1 MQDIYKWSKGAED
14 HHGENSEHHDKVM
27 SRQES
32 IAYEK
37 KVFHE
42 LKWCHLASFLIILTV
57 FELKRRGC
65 YITG

>member
-27 SRQES
+27 SRRES

-37 KVFHE
+37 
-42 LKWCHLASFLIILTV
+42 
-57 FELKRRGC
+57 
-65 YITG
+65 